1 MRQKFLL
8 TVTAKTQNHQITCCC
23 SVGLYKVRATEKEAL
38 LCAVE

>member
-8 TVTAKTQNHQITCCC
+8 TVTAKTQNHQI
-23 SVGLYKVRATEKEAL
+23 GLYKVRATEKEAL